1 MIFMDKSTSEN
12 KDGAS
17 GLKKFRCT
25 VCGYIYDEALEKIK
39 FSDLP
44 DDWQCPVCG
53 VPKTEFEEV

>member
-1 MIFMDKSTSEN
+1 MNNSTSEN
-12 KDGAS
+12 KKDAS

-44 DDWQCPVCG
+44 DDWQCPLCG
-53 VPKTEFEEV
+53 APKSEFEEV